1 MNKFIILAFVALVE
15 AKTSLNAD
23 PFVVPTTEAL
33 RLSVMKNQAIFWI
46 GFLLPIL
53 ALYIAYMLH
62 ADNEP
67 NT

>member
-23 PFVVPTTEAL
+23 PFAVPTTEDL

>member
-1 MNKFIILAFVALVE
+1 MNKFIILAFVALAE
-15 AKTSLNAD
+15 AKTSESVTA
-23 PFVVPTTEAL
+23 FEVPTTDAL
-33 RLSVMKNQAIFWI
+33 RLSVMKNQSIFWI

>member
-1 MNKFIILAFVALVE
+1 MNKFIILAFVALAE
-15 AKTSLNAD
+15 AKTSVSD
-23 PFVVPTTEAL
+23 TVFEVPTTEAL
-33 RLSVMKNQAIFWI
+33 RLSVMKNQSIFWI

>member
-1 MNKFIILAFVALVE
+1 MNKFIILAFITLAE
-15 AKTSLNAD
+15 AKTSVSDTA
-23 PFVVPTTEAL
+23 FEVPTTEAL
-33 RLSVMKNQAIFWI
+33 RLSVMKNQSIFWI